1 MAKIP
6 INSESPSIISPADK
20 NTAVNKAEKQHILA
34 KKPAIRKY
42 NRPTPKAITKK
53 QLINIINHIH
63 FTDGTVSVVL
73 KHVQY
78 DRKVLIS
85 AKPQPYKNDHLECI
99 WVLTNS
105 IAEKLE
111 NYKIKKIIISNEQQF
126 LQFKPQIITL
136 DCKKIIIEL
145 PDFCQATSVRKTHR
159 YPVKDTNVY
168 FFQNSALF
176 YGKLIEFNAFTFKV
190 EVMTRPPQTFQWID
204 STASVNLI
212 FYQDDETLYT
222 GDCRIIKQGNG
233 HIIRNYVLK
242 PLNRRI
248 KRFKPKEFRCTREKL
263 VPSPSIYFIHPLTR
277 QPVNRKIID
286 LSGCGFSVLEDEK
299 KTILLPGLII
309 QDLKIIF
316 ADNASF
322 SCKAQVVY
330 SNPNGEKKHI
340 NYLKCGLAILDMK
353 PQEHALLVNLIN
365 QLTDPDTYMANQ
377 VNPDA
382 LWNFFFATGF
392 IYPQKYYFLQ
402 ENKDEFKKTLK
413 KLYSQASNIAKH
425 FISQERD
432 QIQAHISMIRFY
444 EKSWLIHHHAAISS
458 PYNRGGLTV
467 LNQIGRFVNDSYHL
481 YSLKMDWLFCYFRP
495 DNKFPNQVFGGVT
508 RNINDLKGCSIDK
521 FAYTYADTDK
531 RIPAELP
538 GTWQIKETSEED
550 LMDLSSFYESI
561 SGGLMLEG
569 LSLTSSQLEIN
580 DLAKE
585 YDELGFIRKRLFFSL
600 KQNNRLHMIFMIN
613 LSDLGLNFSELT
625 NSITV
630 FAINT
635 TEITNRIIKIAFKI
649 ILTELK
655 QKKMPVLFFPE
666 KKAQQLGI
674 DYKKEYNLWVLDP
687 KYSDHYFRYL
697 KRLIRFIK
705 Y

>member
-6 INSESPSIISPADK
+6 LNSESPAIISSVNK

-34 KKPAIRKY
+34 KTPAIRKY
-42 NRPTPKAITKK
+42 KQPTPKIITKNT
-53 QLINIINHIH
+53 LINIINHIH
-63 FTDGTVSVVL
+63 FTDGTISVEL
-73 KHVQY
+73 KHIQY
-78 DRKVLIS
+78 DRKVLLS
-85 AKPQPYKNDHLECI
+85 AKPQPYKDDHLECI
-99 WVLTNS
+99 WVLRDG

-111 NYKIKKIIISNEQQF
+111 NYKIKKFIISSGQQF

-136 DCKKIIIEL
+136 NSKKIIIEL
-145 PDFCQATSVRKTHR
+145 PDFCQTTSVRKTHR

-176 YGKLIEFNAFTFKV
+176 YGKLIEFNALTFKV

-204 STASVNLI
+204 STAPVNLI
-212 FYQDDETLYT
+212 FYQNDETLYT
-222 GDCRIIKQGNG
+222 GDCRIIKQGSG
-233 HIIRNYVLK
+233 RIIRNYVLA
-242 PLNRRI
+242 PLHRRI
-248 KRFKPKEFRCTREKL
+248 KRFKPKEFRCTREKI
-263 VPSPSIYFIHPLTR
+263 VPSPVIYFIHPLTR
-277 QPVNRKIID
+277 QPVNRTIID

-299 KTILLPGLII
+299 ETIFLPGLII

-322 SCKAQVVY
+322 SCIAQVVY
-330 SNPNGEKKHI
+330 SNPDGKKKHI

-365 QLTDPDTYMANQ
+365 QLSDPDTYMTNQ

-382 LWNFFFATGF
+382 LWNFFFTTGF
-392 IYPQKYYFLQ
+392 IYPQKYNFLQ
-402 ENKDEFKKTLK
+402 ENKDEFKRTLK
-413 KLYSQASNIAKH
+413 KLYSQASGIARY
-425 FISQERD
+425 FIFQERD

-444 EKSWLIHHHAAISS
+444 EKSWLIHHHAAIQS

-467 LNQIGRFVNDSYHL
+467 LNQLGRFVNDSYQL
-481 YSLKMDWLFCYFRP
+481 YSLNMDWLFCYFRP
-495 DNKFPNQVFGGVT
+495 DNKFPNQVFGGVA

-521 FAYTYADTDK
+521 FAYTYAYIDK
-531 RIPAELP
+531 RMPAELP
-538 GTWQIKETSEED
+538 ATFQIKKTSEED
-550 LMDLSSFYESI
+550 FMDLHSFYESI

-569 LSLTSSQLEIN
+569 LSLTSGQFEIN
-580 DLAKE
+580 ELAKE
-585 YDELGFIRKRLFFSL
+585 YEELGFTRKRLFFSL
-600 KQNNRLHMIFMIN
+600 KQKNRLHMIFMIN

-630 FAINT
+630 FAIN
-635 TEITNRIIKIAFKI
+635 ITDVTNQIIKTVFKI
-649 ILTELK
+649 ILAKLK
-655 QKKMPVLFFPE
+655 QEKMPVLFFPE
-666 KKAQQLGI
+666 KKAQQLGL

>member
-6 INSESPSIISPADK
+6 LNPESPSVISPADK
-20 NTAVNKAEKQHILA
+20 NTAVNKTEKQHILA
-34 KKPAIRKY
+34 KQPSTKKY
-42 NRPTPKAITKK
+42 SRPTPKAITKK

-73 KHVQY
+73 KHIQY
-78 DRKVLIS
+78 DRKILIA
-85 AKPQPYKNDHLECI
+85 AKPQPYKDGHLECI
-99 WVLTNS
+99 WVLTDS

-111 NYKIKKIIISNEQQF
+111 KYKIKKFIIANGQQF

-136 DCKKIIIEL
+136 NDKKIIIKL
-145 PDFCQATSVRKTHR
+145 PDFCQATSARKTHR
-159 YPVKDTNVY
+159 YRVKDTNVY

-190 EVMTRPPQTFQWID
+190 EVITRPPQTFQWID
-204 STASVNLI
+204 SAVPVNLI
-212 FYQDDETLYT
+212 FYQNDETLYT
-222 GDCRIIKQGNG
+222 GGCRIIKQGSG
-233 HIIRNYVLK
+233 RIIRNYVLS
-242 PLNRRI
+242 PLNRRV
-248 KRFKPKEFRCTREKL
+248 KRFKPKEFRCAREKL
-263 VPSPSIYFIHPLTR
+263 VPSPSIYFIHPLTM

-299 KTILLPGLII
+299 AAILLPGLII
-309 QDLKIIF
+309 NDLKIIF

-322 SCKAQVVY
+322 SCCAQVVY
-330 SNPNGEKKHI
+330 SNPNSKKKHI
-340 NYLKCGLAILDMK
+340 NYLKCGFAILDMN
-353 PQEHALLVNLIN
+353 PQEHGLLVNLIN
-365 QLTDPDTYMANQ
+365 QITDPNTYMANQ

-392 IYPQKYYFLQ
+392 IYPQKYYLLQ
-402 ENKDEFKKTLK
+402 ENKDEFKKTLE
-413 KLYSQASNIAKH
+413 KLYSQESGIIRY
-425 FISQERD
+425 FIFQERD

-458 PYNRGGLTV
+458 PYNLGGLTV
-467 LNQIGRFVNDSYHL
+467 LNQLGRFVNDSYHL

-495 DNKFPNQVFGGVT
+495 DNKFPSQVFGGVT

-521 FAYTYADTDK
+521 FAYTYADIDK
-531 RIPAELP
+531 RVPAVLP
-538 GTWQIKETSEED
+538 ATWQIKKTSEED

-561 SGGLMLEG
+561 SGGLMLKG

-585 YDELGFIRKRLFFSL
+585 YDELGFTRKRFFFSL
-600 KQNNRLHMIFMIN
+600 KQNNILHMVFMVN

-635 TEITNRIIKIAFKI
+635 TDLTNRIIKIAFKI
-649 ILTELK
+649 ILSELK

-666 KKAQQLGI
+666 KKAQQLGL

-705 Y
+705 H